1 LHDSAVGTIVNVA
14 SVNAFIEPDAR
25 VLDYG
30 AAKTA
35 LVNLT
40 SPSRGSSDRTE
51 SALTPSPGPVATD
64 LWLGAGGVAQTVAGA
79 TGVDA
84 DSARE
89 QVLAGIGGVATRRL
103 TTPEEIA
110 TLITLLASPR
120 LDNVIGANYVI
131 DGGLIKT
138 T

>member
-14 SVNAFIEPDAR
+14 SVNAFIEPDAG

-30 AAKTA
+30 ARQDRARQPHQSLAREFGPHRIRVNA
-35 LVNLT
+35 L
-40 SPSRGSSDRTE
+40 SRPRRHRPL
-51 SALTPSPGPVATD
+51 A
-64 LWLGAGGVAQTVAGA
+64 GAGGVAQTVAGA

-89 QVLAGIGGVATRRL
+89 QVLAGIGGLATRRL
-103 TTPEEIA
+103 TTPEELA

-131 DGGLIKT
+131 DDGLIKT